1 MTASASLPLLGSL
14 HKVNH
19 DDNQPRS
26 QDFFPFLNLRRR
38 EKGPGIGRSCDHLT
52 PEKLGCNKLATRVVK
67 SRLAYFCNKMAE
79 SREKL
84 SVLSQLGLALNRYN
98 FPSFCLK
105 PLQVKC
111 FEYLLK
117 GQDVVAVLPTGF
129 GKSLLFQLLPDFLP
143 LKANQN
149 IVIVVCPLNS
159 IIEDQLKV
167 LEERG
172 VAADVLQLATDGW
185 AATESLFHSETNSV
199 HEGSIDDKMKLTSPS
214 AKLINGDVQIV
225 FAHPEALLSKEGRE
239 LMNSKVFQ
247 RNVAACVVDEAHCV
261 EIW

>member
-1 MTASASLPLLGSL
+1 
-14 HKVNH
+14 
-19 DDNQPRS
+19 
-26 QDFFPFLNLRRR
+26 
-38 EKGPGIGRSCDHLT
+38 
-52 PEKLGCNKLATRVVK
+52 
-67 SRLAYFCNKMAE
+67 
-79 SREKL
+79 
-84 SVLSQLGLALNRYN
+84 
-98 FPSFCLK
+98 
-105 PLQVKC
+105 
-111 FEYLLK
+111 LK
-117 GQDVVAVLPTGF
+117 GKDVVSVLPTGF

-143 LKANQN
+143 LKANKN

-172 VAADVLQLATDGW
+172 VTADVLQLATDGW
-185 AATESLFHSETNSV
+185 EATESLFHSETNSV
-199 HEGSIDDKMKLTSPS
+199 HNESIDDEMKLTSPS

-225 FAHPEALLSKEGRE
+225 FAHPEALLSEEGRE